1 MKYEINS
8 FGATHIIVA
17 VTVKG
22 KRTFR
27 TNVAVAKTRADA
39 ESYIAKKMAA

>member
-8 FGATHIIVA
+8 FGATNIVVA

-22 KRTFR
+22 KRTYR
-27 TNVAVAKTRADA
+27 TNVAVAKSRAAA
-39 ESYIAKKMAA
+39 EAYIARKSA

>member
-8 FGATHIIVA
+8 FGSTHIVMT

-22 KRTFR
+22 KRTYR
-27 TNVAVAKTRADA
+27 KEIAVATSRAAA
-39 ESYIAKKMAA
+39 EAYIAKLAA